1 MSTTELRIPPTGRS
15 GRTGTSTARA
25 TGGALLLAGI
35 VLIALNMRAGLSSV
49 SPLVGELREVFHLS
63 ATTGSLIT
71 AIPVLFLGLISPL
84 APIAARRYGTE
95 TVLLGA
101 LVVVGVGILLR
112 VIPDL
117 TALFAGGAL
126 VGAGIAVLN
135 VLMPGVVKRE
145 FPHRAAAMI
154 GVYSAAMVFGAAVSA
169 GATMP
174 LEKAIGH
181 GWQPALGVWAL
192 LAFAAVAVWLPHVR
206 RRRGSV
212 AAAMP
217 HVPGLWRS
225 PLAWLVTG
233 FMGLQSLL
241 FYVLLAW
248 MPTILTDNGMGKGTA
263 ATIFAF
269 NTFVQIPASLAGS
282 IIAGRM
288 RNQSPLVIAS
298 IGLVAAGYV
307 GLMVAPTGGAW
318 LWAVLLGLGQGGAVS
333 LALTLI
339 VLRSPD
345 PNTAA
350 QLSGMAQAVGYVL
363 AAFGPLAAGA
373 LRQATDGWTVPIVL
387 MLVLCVCALAC
398 GVGASRPM
406 HVRVAREVV
415 PGDRAPVG

>member
-1 MSTTELRIPPTGRS
+1 MSTTELRIPPTGKVA
-15 GRTGTSTARA
+15 GGTARA

-84 APIAARRYGTE
+84 APLAARRYGTE
-95 TVLLGA
+95 LVLLGA
-101 LVVVGVGILLR
+101 LVVVGLGILLR
-112 VIPDL
+112 VVPDL

-126 VGAGIAVLN
+126 VGSGIAVLN

-169 GATMP
+169 GATVP
-174 LEKAIGH
+174 LENTIGH

-192 LAFAAVAVWLPHVR
+192 LAFVAVAVWLPHVR

-212 AAAMP
+212 PAAMP
-217 HVPGLWRS
+217 HVPGLWKS
-225 PLAWLVTG
+225 SLAWLVTG

-248 MPTILTDNGMGKGTA
+248 MPTILTDNGMSKGTA

-269 NTFVQIPASLAGS
+269 STFVQIPASFVGS
-282 IIAGRM
+282 ILAGRM
-288 RNQSPLVIAS
+288 RNQSPLVFGS
-298 IGLVAAGYV
+298 VGLIVVGYV

-318 LWAVLLGLGQGGAVS
+318 AWAAILGLGQGAAVS

-373 LRQATDGWTVPIVL
+373 LHQATGGWTVPIVL
-387 MLVLCVCALAC
+387 MLVLSGCALVC
-398 GVGASRPM
+398 GVGASRPI
-406 HVRVAREVV
+406 HVRVAREVSV
-415 PGDRAPVG
+415 PAGPPVG

>member
-1 MSTTELRIPPTGRS
+1 MSTTNVRIS
-15 GRTGTSTARA
+15 SSTTAKT

-49 SPLVGELREVFHLS
+49 SPLVGELRDVFHLS

-84 APIAARRYGTE
+84 APIAARRFGTE
-95 TVLLGA
+95 AVLLGA

-112 VIPDL
+112 VVPNL
-117 TALFAGGAL
+117 GALFAGGAL

-145 FPHRAAAMI
+145 FPDRAATMI

-169 GATMP
+169 GATVP
-174 LEKAIGH
+174 LENAIGH
-181 GWQPALGVWAL
+181 GWQPAIGFWAV

-206 RRRGSV
+206 RRRGTV

-217 HVPGLWRS
+217 HVPGLWKSR
-225 PLAWLVTG
+225 LAWLVTG

-248 MPTILTDNGMGKGTA
+248 MPTILTDNGISKGTA
-263 ATIFAF
+263 AAIFAF

-282 IIAGRM
+282 VIAGRM
-288 RNQSPLVIAS
+288 RNQSWLVVGS
-298 IGLVAAGYV
+298 IGLVATGYV
-307 GLMVAPTGGAW
+307 GLMVAPAGGAW
-318 LWAVLLGLGQGGAVS
+318 LWAVVLGLGQGGAVS

-350 QLSGMAQAVGYVL
+350 QLSGMAQAVGYVF

-373 LRQATDGWTVPIVL
+373 LHQVTDGWTVPIVL

-398 GVGASRPM
+398 GIGASRPE
-406 HVRVAREVV
+406 HVRVGR
-415 PGDRAPVG
+415 VGE

>member
-1 MSTTELRIPPTGRS
+1 MSTTDVRIP
-15 GRTGTSTARA
+15 TSTAART
-25 TGGALLLAGI
+25 TGGALLVAGI

-49 SPLVGELREVFHLS
+49 SPLVGELRDVFHLS

-84 APIAARRYGTE
+84 APIAARRFGTE

-101 LVVVGVGILLR
+101 LVVIGGGILLR
-112 VIPDL
+112 VVPDL
-117 TALFAGGAL
+117 GALFTGGAL

-145 FPHRAAAMI
+145 FPDRAATMI
-154 GVYSAAMVFGAAVSA
+154 GVYSAAMVLGAAVSA
-169 GATMP
+169 GATVP
-174 LEKAIGH
+174 LENAIGH
-181 GWQPALGVWAL
+181 GWQPAIGCWAL
-192 LAFAAVAVWLPHVR
+192 LAFVAVAVWLPHVR
-206 RRRGSV
+206 RRRGAV

-217 HVPGLWRS
+217 HVAGLWKSR
-225 PLAWLVTG
+225 LAWLVTG

-248 MPTILTDNGMGKGTA
+248 MPTILTDNGISKGTA
-263 ATIFAF
+263 AAIFAF

-282 IIAGRM
+282 VIAGRM
-288 RNQSPLVIAS
+288 RNQSGLVVAS

-307 GLMVAPTGGAW
+307 GLMVAPAGGAW
-318 LWAVLLGLGQGGAVS
+318 VWAVLLGLGQGGAVS

-345 PNTAA
+345 ANTAA
-350 QLSGMAQAVGYVL
+350 QLSGMAQAVGYGF

-373 LRQATDGWTVPIVL
+373 LHQVTDGWTVPIAL
-387 MLVLCVCALAC
+387 MLVLCVGAVAC
-398 GVGASRPM
+398 GIGASRPEL
-406 HVRVAREVV
+406 VRVGPSA
-415 PGDRAPVG
+415 D